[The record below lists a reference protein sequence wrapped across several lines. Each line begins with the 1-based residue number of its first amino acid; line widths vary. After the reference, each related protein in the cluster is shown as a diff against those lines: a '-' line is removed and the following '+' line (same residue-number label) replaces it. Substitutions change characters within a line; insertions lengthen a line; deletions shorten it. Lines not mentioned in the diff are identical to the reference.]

1 MGKLR
6 RRVLTCKS
14 HFDSADNRSSLV
26 DEDWIE
32 RDMNRPSANSV
43 TGETGAAQRIR
54 EWRPVMTVNALA
66 TTQIGARVTPI
77 DSLGSTNQSMPIGGI
92 ATMGFMTSREA
103 LSLLPAE
110 QHNNINPRKRKL
122 EPTASKTTARPKQTT
137 LSRWINNH
145 VPPPEPQPQESALS
159 TKVRSTGI
167 IQDRG
172 KQMRNELIPA
182 IPLQMSSPER
192 GLDIDTLL
200 AVSLSSSPAPATPH
214 GPRHERLLDDLPTSP
229 LVPTE
234 LPLKRQGFAGSKDGL
249 GVALGIASIPAERR
263 SLGIRRGMKP
273 WSSKK

>member
-1 MGKLR
+1 MK
-6 RRVLTCKS
+6 
-14 HFDSADNRSSLV
+14 
-26 DEDWIE
+26 
-32 RDMNRPSANSV
+32 RPSANPATS
-43 TGETGAAQRIR
+43 ETSAAQRIR
-54 EWRPVMTVNALA
+54 EWRPEMTVNALT
-66 TTQIGARVTPI
+66 TTQIGARVTTI
-77 DSLGSTNQSMPIGGI
+77 GCLGSTNQSMPTGGI

-110 QHNNINPRKRKL
+110 QHNNNPRKRKL
-122 EPTASKTTARPKQTT
+122 EPTVSKTTARPKQTT
-137 LSRWINNH
+137 LSRWVNNH
-145 VPPPEPQPQESALS
+145 VPPPEPQPQESALY
-159 TKVRSTGI
+159 TRVRSTGI

-172 KQMRNELIPA
+172 KQMRNVLIPS

-214 GPRHERLLDDLPTSP
+214 GPRHERPLNDIPTSP

-249 GVALGIASIPAERR
+249 GTALGIASVPAERR